1 MAESSFA
8 RQLKKG
14 VMDMIVLQLVGEKDT
29 YGYELIQELSRRGED
44 FFTLKEGTLYPVLY
58 RLEDNGL
65 IEAFWK
71 HEVGRSVPKEYY
83 RITENGREKLREY
96 IGVWKSFENCVDSLC
111 GEGEP

>member
-29 YGYELIQELSRRGED
+29 YGYELIQELGRRGED

-71 HEVGRSVPKEYY
+71 HEEGRSVPKKYY

-96 IGVWKSFENCVDSLC
+96 IGVWKAFENCVDSLC